1 MVKGNNHHSRH
12 RQQNHKSH
20 LGTFYPPIEEPRSSS
35 GEESRED
42 FDFKL
47 SSHNNNTSNNIRGY
61 HESSAPSWDMR
72 AAPPSHASTNADA
85 QPHLNPQHD
94 ITGVD
99 SYQQLHQNVRPDVA
113 TNQWEEYPAQSGHGG
128 THKQRRDA
136 NTNKNIWSSEK
147 MSVQNNDQSAD
158 SYSSYLHYERG
169 PGASSSSTTGT
180 LSVDAR
186 SWNHQYMGQQQ
197 QQQQQQYSSHHD
209 SSIIRDMS
217 VSMNRLDLFSTGT
230 KGDTKT
236 VTGASVTS
244 GYSYSSNT
252 IPGVVGVNS
261 GSTGGESSLTQG
273 QRYQSNYS
281 YGNQRHGGHSMM
293 NQGGQPYYTSQHP
306 IQQQQHPQPQQ
317 WHPPNQSVDLF
328 RPIRDREAPPGFHLD
343 QNHEMTY
350 TSMNSTPQIP
360 EERNLIYPKESTSTN
375 DNRRESARNQFGGR
389 HREGQNRDRKQYV
402 GEYTGSN
409 REQGSSH
416 HRRDRSKQPQRQ
428 MGTNKSVIN
437 EVRGMSSIHHH
448 PRNGED
454 DYAAAQEETSLAGS
468 NAIRMIM
475 NPQGVEPISSSAS
488 LTSSNTS
495 ALVANRLPLER
506 LTNDSSQVDSSVA
519 STAVATAAASRVSDR
534 PILPSIK
541 DIEASSLHEVGN
553 EEFHDDNDDDEDEEE
568 SYFWGA
574 DSSIDGTTISTHSKK
589 RDWLLRMNRRLTEV
603 PIGELDPSV
612 TPISAIMNAWAK
624 TKSSNGASMVEAWL
638 NRAQEEFDAGNTK
651 IIPTNKMFTMAV
663 DAWAKSGEGV
673 SAAQRAETILQQM
686 NKKYQSTGLENLR
699 PTTGIFNAVINAW
712 ARSKDKIAPNRAEQ
726 ILKWMDNLHK
736 TNPSIRPDKY
746 TFNTG
751 M

>member
-12 RQQNHKSH
+12 RQPNHKSY
-20 LGTFYPPIEEPRSSS
+20 LGTFYPPIEVPHSSS

-42 FDFKL
+42 FDSKFC
-47 SSHNNNTSNNIRGY
+47 SNNNNNNTSNNIRSGY
-61 HESSAPSWDMR
+61 HESSSPSWDMR
-72 AAPPSHASTNADA
+72 VALPPHASTNADA

-94 ITGVD
+94 TTGVD
-99 SYQQLHQNVRPDVA
+99 SYQQRHHSVHPNVA
-113 TNQWEEYPAQSGHGG
+113 TNEWEDYSAQSGHGG
-128 THKQRRDA
+128 GTRKRRDA
-136 NTNKNIWSSEK
+136 NTNKNIWSSKK
-147 MSVQNNDQSAD
+147 MSVQNNDQNVD
-158 SYSSYLHYERG
+158 SYSSYLHNERG

-197 QQQQQQYSSHHD
+197 QLLQQYSSHHD

-217 VSMNRLDLFSTGT
+217 VSMNRLNLSSTGT
-230 KGDTKT
+230 KGDSKT

-252 IPGVVGVNS
+252 IPGVVGANS

-281 YGNQRHGGHSMM
+281 YGNQQHGGHSMM
-293 NQGGQPYYTSQHP
+293 NPGGQPYYPSQHP
-306 IQQQQHPQPQQ
+306 IQQQQPQQ

-328 RPIRDREAPPGFHLD
+328 RPIRDREAPPGFHLN
-343 QNHEMTY
+343 QSHEMTY
-350 TSMNSTPQIP
+350 TSMNSTPQIS
-360 EERNLIYPKESTSTN
+360 EERNLIYPKESMSTN
-375 DNRRESARNQFGGR
+375 DNHRESIRKQGGGR
-389 HREGQNRDRKQYV
+389 HRDGQNRDRNQYV
-402 GEYTGSN
+402 GEYTGSE

-416 HRRDRSKQPQRQ
+416 HGRNRSKQPQRQ

-448 PRNGED
+448 PRNDED
-454 DYAAAQEETSLAGS
+454 DYRYAVAQEETSLAGS

-475 NPQGVEPISSSAS
+475 NPQGVEPTSSSAS

-506 LTNDSSQVDSSVA
+506 MTDDSSQVDSSIA
-519 STAVATAAASRVSDR
+519 SAAGAAASRVSDR
-534 PILPSIK
+534 PILPSIR
-541 DIEASSLHEVGN
+541 DIEASSLHEGGN
-553 EEFHDDNDDDEDEEE
+553 EDFHDDDDDDDDEEE

-624 TKSSNGASMVEAWL
+624 TKSSNGASMVETWL

-651 IIPTNKMFTMAV
+651 VVPTNKMFTMAV

-673 SAAQRAETILQQM
+673 GAAQRAETILQQM

-726 ILKWMDNLHK
+726 ILKWMDNLHN

>member
-1 MVKGNNHHSRH
+1 MVKGSNYHSRH
-12 RQQNHKSH
+12 RQPNHKSR
-20 LGTFYPPIEEPRSSS
+20 LGTFYPPIEVPHSSS

-42 FDFKL
+42 FDSKF
-47 SSHNNNTSNNIRGY
+47 SSHNNNTSNNIRSGY

-72 AAPPSHASTNADA
+72 AAPPPHTSTNADA

-94 ITGVD
+94 TTGVD
-99 SYQQLHQNVRPDVA
+99 SYQQRHHNVHPDVA
-113 TNQWEEYPAQSGHGG
+113 TNKWEDYSAQSGHGG
-128 THKQRRDA
+128 ATHKHRDA
-136 NTNKNIWSSEK
+136 NTNKNIWSSNK
-147 MSVQNNDQSAD
+147 MPVQNNDHNVD
-158 SYSSYLHYERG
+158 SYSSYLHNERG
-169 PGASSSSTTGT
+169 PDASSSSTTGT
-180 LSVDAR
+180 LSVDAH
-186 SWNHQYMGQQQ
+186 SWNHQYSMGQ

-217 VSMNRLDLFSTGT
+217 VTMNRLNVSSTGT
-230 KGDTKT
+230 KGNSKT

-252 IPGVVGVNS
+252 IPGVVGANS

-281 YGNQRHGGHSMM
+281 YGNQQHGAHSMM
-293 NQGGQPYYTSQHP
+293 NPGGQPYYPSQHP
-306 IQQQQHPQPQQ
+306 IQQQQPQQ
-317 WHPPNQSVDLF
+317 WHPPNQSIGLF
-328 RPIRDREAPPGFHLD
+328 RPIRDRDAPPGFHFN
-343 QNHEMTY
+343 QSHEMTY
-350 TSMNSTPQIP
+350 TSINSTSQIP
-360 EERNLIYPKESTSTN
+360 EERNLIYPKESMSTN
-375 DNRRESARNQFGGR
+375 DNHRESTRKQGGGR
-389 HREGQNRDRKQYV
+389 HREGKSRDRKKHV
-402 GEYTGSN
+402 GEYTGSK

-416 HRRDRSKQPQRQ
+416 HRRNRSQQPQRH
-428 MGTNKSVIN
+428 
-437 EVRGMSSIHHH
+437 HHH
-448 PRNGED
+448 PRNDED
-454 DYAAAQEETSLAGS
+454 DYRYAAAQEGTSLAGS

-475 NPQGVEPISSSAS
+475 NPQGVEPTSSSAS

-506 LTNDSSQVDSSVA
+506 LTDDISQVDSSIA
-519 STAVATAAASRVSDR
+519 STAGATAAASKVSDR

-553 EEFHDDNDDDEDEEE
+553 EEFHDDDDADDEEE

-651 IIPTNKMFTMAV
+651 VVPTNKMFTMAV

-673 SAAQRAETILQQM
+673 GAAQRAETILQQM
-686 NKKYQSTGLENLR
+686 NRRYQSTGLENLR

-751 M
+751 T